1 MWHRKN
7 EQIIKTE
14 TMEKKT
20 INDLVDAIQQIR
32 PEPREKVEN
41 FVREF
46 FNVIRR
52 ALIRERFVKVKGLG
66 TFKLVDVSPRESVDV
81 NTGERI
87 EIEGHLKVTFTPD
100 NAMRDAVNRPFA
112 HLQAFVINEGTDI
125 EEMSRTDGFKLDEE
139 TEFSE
144 ALPNQD
150 VVKPEY
156 DSAKAATSNADSKDD
171 EVVDF
176 VVEENVNDI
185 PKKKETPAVT
195 QTQEVTAENGEDN
208 SDGSD
213 KKTDENSN
221 DEAVTSEVAESRES
235 SNTEERG
242 AIPEADERTMPV
254 TEDEESEVL
263 PIKTTRRWL
272 KITLLSLSGVLL
284 LVVGYLAGHY
294 RLLTPNSNMQPE
306 KVAPVVPAVKVP
318 VKQSPKPKPMVEAKK
333 DTVRTD
339 SVKETTVVKQKP
351 VEPVVKKPKPV
362 VPIVT
367 PEPGDEYIITGVKGI
382 YKLQPGEGLYRVA
395 RREYGNKSF
404 IKYIL
409 KLNEFPNPDNI
420 PVGTEI
426 KLPKL
431 VERGNSTAK

>member
-144 ALPNQD
+144 SLPKQY
-150 VVKPEY
+150 VVKQEY
-156 DSAKAATSNADSKDD
+156 DTAKAATSNADSKDD
-171 EVVDF
+171 EVVVASAELVYF
-176 VVEENVNDI
+176 LHEVAVVAFAEFVAVVE
-185 PKKKETPAVT
+185 A
-195 QTQEVTAENGEDN
+195 
-208 SDGSD
+208 
-213 KKTDENSN
+213 
-221 DEAVTSEVAESRES
+221 
-235 SNTEERG
+235 
-242 AIPEADERTMPV
+242 
-254 TEDEESEVL
+254 
-263 PIKTTRRWL
+263 
-272 KITLLSLSGVLL
+272 
-284 LVVGYLAGHY
+284 
-294 RLLTPNSNMQPE
+294 
-306 KVAPVVPAVKVP
+306 
-318 VKQSPKPKPMVEAKK
+318 
-333 DTVRTD
+333 
-339 SVKETTVVKQKP
+339 
-351 VEPVVKKPKPV
+351 
-362 VPIVT
+362 
-367 PEPGDEYIITGVKGI
+367 
-382 YKLQPGEGLYRVA
+382 
-395 RREYGNKSF
+395 
-404 IKYIL
+404 
-409 KLNEFPNPDNI
+409 
-420 PVGTEI
+420 
-426 KLPKL
+426 
-431 VERGNSTAK
+431 